1 MVGVSVK
8 SVCDT
13 GLHAHGSF
21 DLTHRLNASGRLFL
35 CDIGGGK
42 TQALSSAF
50 EFELRT
56 TGEEKWFN

>member
-1 MVGVSVK
+1 MK

-13 GLHAHGSF
+13 GLHAHGCF
-21 DLTHRLNASGRLFL
+21 DLTHCLNASGRLFL
-35 CDIGGGK
+35 CDSGGEK

-56 TGEEKWFN
+56 TGKEKGFN